1 MTAALMAVITP
12 VVNACS
18 AVIFETY
25 RGEKTDLRRL
35 LRKILVNPMVL
46 SSLLGIAF
54 SLLRIPIPTL
64 LKTGVLK
71 KLSAMSTPLALI
83 ALGATFDF
91 SDLRTYARP
100 LLAVSVC
107 KLAVMPAL
115 ALSGAALLGIRGAD
129 LLAVAIFSGAPAAV
143 NTYSTAAAM
152 GGNEILAGQIV
163 VLTSTISLLTMFL
176 WFCLLGGLGLI

>member
-71 KLSAMSTPLALI
+71 KLSAMSMPLALI

-91 SDLRTYARP
+91 FDLRTYARP

-107 KLAVMPAL
+107 KLAVVPAL
-115 ALSGAALLGIRGAD
+115 ELSGAALLGIRGAD
-129 LLAVAIFSGAPAAV
+129 LLAVAIFFGAPAAV
-143 NTYSTAAAM
+143 NTYSTTAAM
-152 GGNEILAGQIV
+152 GGNETLAGQIV
-163 VLTSTISLLTMFL
+163 ILTSVILLLTMFL